1 MSLQK
6 VPQSLPSSWFLL
18 ASFQNKKLGVL
29 QLKDPMFQEAF
40 LSQQKA
46 FDDCLSALAD
56 KVRAIATTN
65 RDKLPTAPPAKKKS
79 ASKSKSKGKIET
91 LSASDDS
98 GGDEGM
104 SDDPSDDDGDA
115 VLADR
120 LSRLHGRKGKK
131 PVPPAKP
138 AKPAKPGKSAKKVA
152 DISQPA

>member
-18 ASFQNKKLGVL
+18 ASLQNKKLGVL

-56 KVRAIATTN
+56 RVRVIATAN

-79 ASKSKSKGKIET
+79 ATKSKSKGKIET
-91 LSASDDS
+91 LSASEDS
-98 GGDEGM
+98 GGDEDVV
-104 SDDPSDDDGDA
+104 SEDLSDDDGDA
-115 VLADR
+115 VIAER
-120 LSRLHGRKGKK
+120 LSKLHGRKGKK
-131 PVPPAKP
+131 PAPPAKP
-138 AKPAKPGKSAKKVA
+138 AKPSKSAKKVA
-152 DISQPA
+152 DSSQPA